1 LNFADL
7 LFGFSIFYAFVALF
21 FKFKNRI
28 SYGLVNIS
36 IPHIQTDHILHPPR
50 LQEPSNYFKN
60 RPWITEVAGL
70 FFSPQG
76 LICFFLHKSHEWKT
90 WYRWVWITTTS
101 QQPQAV
107 DQFQSEKT
115 CWSFS
120 SIFRGAIIVA
130 FFQPIWI
137 SSWVMG

>member
-36 IPHIQTDHILHPPR
+36 IPHIQTDPYPASSKTPR
-50 LQEPSNYFKN
+50 AVKLLQEQTLNHWSS
-60 RPWITEVAGL
+60 RVV
-70 FFSPQG
+70 FFTPRSD
-76 LICFFLHKSHEWKT
+76 LFFLHKSHEWKT

>member
-76 LICFFLHKSHEWKT
+76 LICFFCTNLMNEKHDTVGFGLPRPRNNLKPW
-90 WYRWVWITTTS
+90 TS
-101 QQPQAV
+101 
-107 DQFQSEKT
+107 
-115 CWSFS
+115 
-120 SIFRGAIIVA
+120 FRAKKHAGHFHPYLEV
-130 FFQPIWI
+130 Q
-137 SSWVMG
+137 